1 MWSEFMFLRRCG
13 WVGKKRVALVAEA
26 VDCCVVW
33 IRFEFMGRLGVSLG
47 PAGFES
53 GSGNQSKP
61 HSNIILRIKTPTT
74 QAT

>member
-1 MWSEFMFLRRCG
+1 M
-13 WVGKKRVALVAEA
+13 GKKRVALVAEA

-47 PAGFES
+47 PVVFES